1 MMCEPVLSKTNKT
14 FYATIV
20 TDPNSKKKS
29 MLGRLVEKP
38 YYQMIVEIEITN
50 FKHTLANYRQGIQKL
65 IDLGSYDYDDI
76 LKFFLRIDPDRPEFS
91 DVKTQQM
98 CEKVKTYLANEIIE
112 NRKSYETIDRR

>member
-1 MMCEPVLSKTNKT
+1 MMCQPVLSKINKA

-20 TDPNSKKKS
+20 PVPNSKKKS
-29 MLGRLVEKP
+29 IIEVGSPL
-38 YYQMIVEIEITN
+38 YQMIVEIEITN

-65 IDLGSYDYDDI
+65 IELGSYDYDDI